1 MASPIRSASLDPF
14 FLNLDT
20 MYQQGYMA
28 GESTY
33 EQWAQT
39 ITSSSKT
46 TVHGWMDK
54 FPKLREWIGPRV
66 VEDIVAQTYSL
77 TNKKFELT
85 YAVERTDIDDD
96 MLGLYAPAAQMM
108 GMQAKEWPDDQMT
121 PILEAGF
128 TATTFDGAAFF
139 SASHPIDTAGE
150 TTTSNQSNLMTSSAF
165 APGTVATM
173 RSNLRNLKGRDNK
186 PLGMNL
192 KAVMIPP
199 ALEQAALQLAN
210 SEYIVATFGVNAATG
225 SQSNVLKGSFTP
237 IVNAKL
243 TSATTWYGFDNRWP
257 IKALIWQLRK
267 APEFQYKVSPESE
280 NVFND
285 DQYIF
290 GVNARGVGGYGL
302 YFMAMAAQA

>member
-1 MASPIRSASLDPF
+1 MAAPLRSSVLDPF

-20 MYQQGYMA
+20 MYQQGYMQ

-39 ITSSSKT
+39 VTSSGKA

-54 FPKLREWIGPRV
+54 FPKLREWLGPRV
-66 VEDIVAQTYSL
+66 VETIVAQVYSL

-85 YAVERTDIDDD
+85 VGVSRTDIEDD
-96 MLGLYAPAAQMM
+96 LLHLYAPTAQMM

-121 PILEAGF
+121 PVLEAGP
-128 TATTFDGAAFF
+128 TTLTFDGADFF
-139 SASHPIDTAGE
+139 STSHPIDTAGE
-150 TTTSNQSNLMTSSAF
+150 TTASTQSNLYAANAFSA
-165 APGTVATM
+165 ANLATARANM
-173 RSNLRNLKGRDNK
+173 RNLKGRDNK

-192 KAVMIPP
+192 KAVMVPP
-199 ALEQAALQLAN
+199 ALEQASLQLAN
-210 SEYIVATFGVNAATG
+210 SEYIVATFGANAATG
-225 SQSNVLKGSFTP
+225 SQTNVLKGSFTP

-257 IKALIWQLRK
+257 MKAFIWQLRV
-267 APEFQYKVSPESE
+267 APEFTMKVSSESE

-285 DQYIF
+285 DEYLM
-290 GVNARGVGGYGL
+290 GVRARGVGGLGL
-302 YFMAMAAQA
+302 YFMACQNTA

>member
-1 MASPIRSASLDPF
+1 MAAPLRSSVLDPF

-20 MYQQGYMA
+20 MYQQGYME

-39 ITSSSKT
+39 VTSTGKS

-54 FPKLREWIGPRV
+54 FPKLREWVGPRV
-66 VEDIVAQTYSL
+66 VETIVAQVYSL

-85 YAVERTDIDDD
+85 VGVSRTDIEDD
-96 MLGLYAPAAQMM
+96 LLNLYAPTAQMM

-121 PILEAGF
+121 PVLEAGP
-128 TATTFDGAAFF
+128 TSLTFDGADFF
-139 SASHPIDTAGE
+139 SQSHPIDTAGE
-150 TTTSNQSNLMTSSAF
+150 TTTSTQSNLYTTNAF
-165 APGTVATM
+165 GAANLATARANM
-173 RSNLRNLKGRDNK
+173 RNLKGRDNK

-192 KAVMIPP
+192 KAVMVPP

-210 SEYIVATFGVNAATG
+210 TEYIVAAFGANAATG
-225 SQSNVLKGSFTP
+225 SQTNVLKGSFTP

-257 IKALIWQLRK
+257 MKALIWQLRI
-267 APEFQYKVSPESE
+267 APDFTLKVSPESE

-285 DQYIF
+285 DQYLM
-290 GVNARGVGGYGL
+290 GVRARGVGGYGL
-302 YFMAMAAQA
+302 WFMACQNTA